1 MTHTTDL
8 HLTPDE
14 LDAWLDGELASGRQA
29 HLQRCTECL
38 AVAGGER
45 LVAALLARLPLLAP
59 NDGFA
64 DRVMA
69 HVTLPEAQLLRS
81 WGALRGRLRA
91 NPRALAAAAMIAVAL
106 LGSMGASAAWS
117 LSHQTTIAAAGHW
130 LQAQA
135 GQWFW
140 LGVQGA
146 FSTVVEQPWFGD
158 LRALL
163 ATPLRLALIAAAVS
177 VSYLGG
183 VVALRRLLT
192 APATGVSRA
201 GY

>member
-1 MTHTTDL
+1 MTPTPDS

-14 LDAWLDGELASGRQA
+14 IDAWLGGELASGRQG
-29 HLQRCTECL
+29 HLQRCADCF

-59 NDGFA
+59 TDGFA

-69 HVTLPEAQLLRS
+69 RVTLPEAQLVRS
-81 WGALRGRLRA
+81 WRAFRGRLRA
-91 NPRALAAAAMIAVAL
+91 NPRALAAAATIAVAL
-106 LGSMGASAAWS
+106 LGSMSASAAWS
-117 LSHQTTIAAAGHW
+117 LSHPATIAAAGDW

-146 FSTVVEQPWFGD
+146 FLTVVEQPWFGE
-158 LRALL
+158 LRPLL
-163 ATPLRLALIAAAVS
+163 ATPLRLALIASAVS
-177 VSYLGG
+177 VAYLGG
-183 VVALRRLLT
+183 LVALRRLLT

>member
-1 MTHTTDL
+1 MTHMPDA

-14 LDAWLDGELASGRQA
+14 IDAWLGGELAPGRQD
-29 HLQRCTECL
+29 HLQRCADCL

-59 NDGFA
+59 TDGFA

-69 HVTLPEAQLLRS
+69 RVTLPEARLLRS
-81 WGALRGRLRA
+81 WRAFRGRLRA
-91 NPRALAAAAMIAVAL
+91 NPRAVAAAAMIAVSL

-117 LSHQTTIAAAGHW
+117 LSHQATIAAAGDW

-135 GQWFW
+135 GEWLW
-140 LGVQGA
+140 LGLRGA
-146 FSTVVEQPWFGD
+146 FSTVLEQPWFGE
-158 LRALL
+158 LRPLL
-163 ATPLRLALIAAAVS
+163 AAPLRLALIASALS
-177 VSYLGG
+177 VAYLGG
-183 VVALRRLLT
+183 LVALRRLLT

>member
-1 MTHTTDL
+1 MTPTLDS

-14 LDAWLDGELASGRQA
+14 IDAWLGGELASERQG
-29 HLQRCTECL
+29 HLQRCADCR
-38 AVAGGER
+38 AIAGGER

-59 NDGFA
+59 TDGFA

-69 HVTLPEAQLLRS
+69 RVTLPEAQLLRS
-81 WGALRGRLRA
+81 WRAFRGRLRA
-91 NPRALAAAAMIAVAL
+91 NPRTLAAAAMIAVAL

-117 LSHQTTIAAAGHW
+117 LSHQATITAAGDW

-140 LGVQGA
+140 LGLQGA
-146 FSTVVEQPWFGD
+146 FSTVVEQPWFGE
-158 LRALL
+158 LRPLL
-163 ATPLRLALIAAAVS
+163 ATPLRFALIATALS
-177 VSYLGG
+177 VAYLGG
-183 VVALRRLLT
+183 LVALQRLLT